1 MSLKEVN
8 ISTNFIAPK
17 NLKKGEKLTGYFMR
31 SRASTKYPDNPAHYL
46 EGKDGEIFAINGTA
60 HLNLLMKEVLL
71 GALTVITYDGTFKGK
86 NGKDAHQ
93 FKVAFD
99 AEDTKV
105 FSTATGV
112 EATAFAPVESPDSF
126 KKENV
131 S

>member
-1 MSLKEVN
+1 MALQEVN

-17 NLKKGEKLTGYFMR
+17 TLKKGDKLTGYFMR
-31 SRASTKYPDNPAHYL
+31 SRASRKYPDNPAHYL
-46 EGKDGEIFAINGTA
+46 EGTDGQVFAINGTA

-71 GALTVITYDGTFKGK
+71 GALTVITYDGTIKGK

-99 AEDTKV
+99 AEDTKL

-112 EATAFAPVESPDSF
+112 ETAEFAPVVAPDSF
-126 KKENV
+126 SKENV